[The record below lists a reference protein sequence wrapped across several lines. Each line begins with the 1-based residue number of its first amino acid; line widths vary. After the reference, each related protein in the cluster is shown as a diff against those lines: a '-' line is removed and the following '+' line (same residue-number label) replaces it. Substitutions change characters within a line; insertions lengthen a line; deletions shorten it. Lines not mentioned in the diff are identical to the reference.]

1 MSKDDAWARILSAVQ
16 RIESAAGNTALR
28 RTAADGAADQQRIA
42 ALESELAQLKAA
54 TPVSEESRT
63 AELQADNEKLTAEV
77 SRLENALAQTD
88 AAGAELERLRLENDR
103 LVSDLAIAEER
114 YRNAKSAAAQI
125 AARVDRAIDRL
136 DSAMKE

>member
-28 RTAADGAADQQRIA
+28 RTAADSAADQQRIA

-54 TPVSEESRT
+54 TPESDGDRT
-63 AELQADNEKLTAEV
+63 VELQAENEKLTDEV

-103 LVSDLAIAEER
+103 LVSDLAVAEER

>member
-28 RTAADGAADQQRIA
+28 RTAADSAADQQRIA

-54 TPVSEESRT
+54 TPESDDNRT
-63 AELQADNEKLTAEV
+63 AELQAENKKLTDEV

-88 AAGAELERLRLENDR
+88 AAGAELERLQLENDR
-103 LVSDLAIAEER
+103 LVSDLAVAEER